1 MKITIEIP
9 SEYEAEFE
17 KDKFEDT
24 LQRMK
29 ADAHCLAGNYEK
41 ETINM
46 LIEAFKNAKSVIDG
60 ICL

>member
-9 SEYEAEFE
+9 FEYEAEFE

-24 LQRMK
+24 LKRMK
-29 ADAHCLAGNYEK
+29 ADAHCLAGYYEK

-46 LIEAFKNAKSVIDG
+46 LIEAFKNAKSAI
-60 ICL
+60 